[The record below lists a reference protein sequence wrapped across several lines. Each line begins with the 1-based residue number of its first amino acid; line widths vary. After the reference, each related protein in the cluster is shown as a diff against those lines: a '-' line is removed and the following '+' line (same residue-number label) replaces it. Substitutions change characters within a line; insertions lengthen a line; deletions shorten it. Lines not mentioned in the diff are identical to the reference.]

1 MDKLTLLNEIVKI
14 VKPDGTNRPT
24 INNMEDNLLSLNLDS
39 LDTFLITV
47 YLSDV
52 YGVAEDKLRELR
64 PVSVDQR
71 EGKLPKR
78 VLTAT
83 QIFDFMEQNKTKQPS
98 SIEEA
103 LGNIK

>member
-1 MDKLTLLNEIVKI
+1 MDKLALLNEVVKI

-24 INNMEDNLLSLNLDS
+24 ISSMDDNLLSLNLDS
-39 LDTFLITV
+39 LDTFLITI

-52 YGVAEDKLRELR
+52 YGVAEETLRELR
-64 PVSVDQR
+64 PVSIDQG

-78 VLTAT
+78 MLTAT
-83 QIFDFMEQNKTKQPS
+83 QIFDFMEQNKTKQPA

-103 LGNIK
+103 MSNIK